1 VILAARIKYPAC
13 GTFFGR
19 ITPGLL
25 KRIKMEFKPQDFGAN
40 LYSEQRV
47 ASYFYRVIQ
56 DVAAFKDKEVVNS
69 YHHVEDFKDADLRKA
84 RQEAIEYLTEQYLTL
99 PEGFIFPYL
108 SPEQHAANPDEAFS
122 AYSHSILF
130 VEFYNDE
137 IFEEWPIAGEEEEDI
152 REGLEHEAAIW
163 LKNEMGEPPHITR
176 VI

>member
-1 VILAARIKYPAC
+1 
-13 GTFFGR
+13 
-19 ITPGLL
+19 
-25 KRIKMEFKPQDFGAN
+25 MEFKPQDFGAN
-40 LYSEQRV
+40 LYDGQRV

-56 DVAAFKDKEVVNS
+56 DVAAFKDKEVINS
-69 YHHVEDFKDADLRKA
+69 YHHVEDFRDTDLRKA
-84 RQEAIEYLTEQYLTL
+84 RQNAIEYLTERYLTL

-122 AYSHSILF
+122 AYLHSVLF

-137 IFEEWPIAGEEEEDI
+137 IFEEWPIAGEEEDI

-163 LKNEMGEPPHITR
+163 LKNGLGEPPYIHS